1 MHIAAGMPIQHTED
15 QFGDLRIMLNI
26 KFPTSL
32 SPEEKLLLR
41 SVLDEGEIA
50 KLEATIERRALL
62 SGFQDYLKPV
72 GNDPVFHKS
81 EDVTNNA
88 FVLLVDA
95 PLTAPGRV
103 VEWTFAAIRECE
115 LAFQVWRPEPN
126 TPRHIK
132 ADAVNGVFIK
142 QANSAASGAHNYSL
156 VGESKISMRQKG
168 VYNVPL
174 QQHQHIHVRPNDVLG
189 FISYYPACFAVDITS
204 SQFVRISDTVKTATH
219 TGDVVN
225 FPGIINT
232 LFPVSAK
239 IQAVPLVY
247 NGSGCT
253 GAYSPLYDDSV
264 NMCELFF
271 PDGSST
277 NDVVTSIM
285 VPPLLRLELYPECAQ
300 PTGTPIPIEH
310 RGVNE
315 ARCVAVSAGTGH
327 IVVMR

>member
-1 MHIAAGMPIQHTED
+1 MPILNTED
-15 QFGDLRIMLNI
+15 EFGDLRIMLNI

-32 SPEEKLLLR
+32 SAEEKQLLR

-50 KLEATIERRALL
+50 KLEATIERKALL
-62 SGFQDYLKPV
+62 SGFQDYLRPV
-72 GNDPVFHKS
+72 GNDAVFHKS
-81 EDVTNNA
+81 EDVTSNA
-88 FVLLVDA
+88 YVLLVDA
-95 PLTAPGRV
+95 PLNAPGRV

-115 LAFQVWRPEPN
+115 LSFQVWRPGPN

-142 QANSAASGAHNYSL
+142 QANSATSGVHNYSL
-156 VGESKISMRQKG
+156 VGESKISMRHKG

-174 QQHQHIHVRPNDVLG
+174 QPHQYIHARPGDVLG
-189 FISYYPACFAVDITS
+189 FIAYYPACFAVDIAS
-204 SQFVRISDTVKTATH
+204 SQFIRISDPVKTATQ
-219 TGDVVN
+219 TGDVVT

-239 IQAVPLVY
+239 IQGVPLVY
-247 NGSGCT
+247 NASGCT
-253 GAYSPLYDDSV
+253 GTYAPLYDDSV
-264 NMCELFF
+264 NLCDVFF

-285 VPPLLRLELYPECAQ
+285 VPPLLRLELFPECAQ

-315 ARCVAVSAGTGH
+315 ARCVSVGAGTGH

>member
-1 MHIAAGMPIQHTED
+1 
-15 QFGDLRIMLNI
+15 MLNI

-32 SPEEKLLLR
+32 SAEEKQLLR

-62 SGFQDYLKPV
+62 SGFQDYLQPV
-72 GNDPVFHKS
+72 GNNPIFHKS
-81 EDVTNNA
+81 EDVTSNA

-95 PLTAPGRV
+95 PLNAPGRV

-115 LAFQVWRPEPN
+115 LSFQIWRPGPN

-156 VGESKISMRQKG
+156 VGESKISMRHKG

-174 QQHQHIHVRPNDVLG
+174 QAHQYIPVRPGDVLG
-189 FISYYPACFAVDITS
+189 FISYYPACFAVDIAS
-204 SQFVRISDTVKTATH
+204 SQFIRISDPVKTATQ

-239 IQAVPLVY
+239 IQGVPLVY

-253 GAYSPLYDDSV
+253 GAYAPLYDDSV
-264 NMCELFF
+264 NMCEVFF

-285 VPPLLRLELYPECAQ
+285 VPPLLRLELFPDCAQ

-310 RGVNE
+310 RGVTE
-315 ARCVAVSAGTGH
+315 ARCVSVGAGTGH